1 MERLKSHRDFV
12 AVLKRRRTITDKDIV
27 LHLLVPDNVTG
38 ENAQQ
43 QLVEG
48 QAGRGSVSMTHRRL
62 GLAVSKSVGNAV
74 TRNLVKR
81 RFRVLA
87 KRFENTLPP
96 QCDVILRAKP
106 SAARAPFSLLE
117 PQIASVF
124 ARAQTHGHPQQ
135 NRQQKAVMR

>member
-27 LHLLVPDNVTG
+27 LHLLVRDNG
-38 ENAQQ
+38 SQKYAHCQDD
-43 QLVEG
+43 
-48 QAGRGSVSMTHRRL
+48 AGHLYVAGRRL

-87 KRFENTLPP
+87 RRFEHTLP
-96 QCDVILRAKP
+96 QHCDVILRAKP
-106 SAARAPFSLLE
+106 GAARVPFSLLE
-117 PQIASVF
+117 PQVESVF
-124 ARAQTHGHPQQ
+124 SKANGQDGRARNIHLNKVAQ
-135 NRQQKAVMR
+135 